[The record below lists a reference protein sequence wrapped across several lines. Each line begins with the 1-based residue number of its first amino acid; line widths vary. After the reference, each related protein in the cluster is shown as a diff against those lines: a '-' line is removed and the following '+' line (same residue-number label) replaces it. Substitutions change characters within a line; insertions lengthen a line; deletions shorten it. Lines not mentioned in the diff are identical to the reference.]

1 MKVVLDTNVV
11 ISALLH
17 PARSCGQILNQILDG
32 HIVWLITLPVLSEY
46 KEVCLRPEL
55 SISDVHR
62 EWLLEAWANLPLLST
77 PPYNCSSV
85 KCSDIED
92 QKFLDAAIYYQ
103 ASLLI
108 TGNIKHYPKKNV
120 MGVRII
126 KANKWKE
133 SFRIID
139 AEGR

>member
-1 MKVVLDTNVV
+1 MKVVVDTNVV

-17 PARSCGQILNQILDG
+17 PARSCGQIINQLLDG

-55 SISDVHR
+55 PISDVHR

-85 KCSDIED
+85 KCPDIDD

-108 TGNIKHYPKKNV
+108 TGNIKHYPKNNV
-120 MGVRII
+120 MGVKII
-126 KANKWKE
+126 SPTNWLKYL
-133 SFRIID
+133 
-139 AEGR
+139 